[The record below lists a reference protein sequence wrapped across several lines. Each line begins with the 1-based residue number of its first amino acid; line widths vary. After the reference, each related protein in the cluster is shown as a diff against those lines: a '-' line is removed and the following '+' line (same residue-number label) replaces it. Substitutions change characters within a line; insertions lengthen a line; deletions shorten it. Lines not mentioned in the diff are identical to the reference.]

1 MGPPWGR
8 FSDQRANR
16 AFRWVGLANSLT
28 APRPCQGT
36 CADEFSRPGLYLEPM
51 NTHDRPPTARAV
63 PTDFS
68 AGQETNRPTSRDKRV
83 GCRQSVF
90 HGTSIPQRSNADA
103 QAMDRQTEGSEGVL
117 TWRPCWTR
125 EVSSRSGF
133 GLLDDISGK
142 ALYVVIPEIR
152 YSRTRYMGIHG
163 LWLV

>member
-1 MGPPWGR
+1 MGPPWGG
-8 FSDQRANR
+8 FQTNGPTRAL
-16 AFRWVGLANSLT
+16 RWVGLANSLT

-51 NTHDRPPTARAV
+51 NTQDQPLTARAV
-63 PTDFS
+63 PTILS
-68 AGQETNRPTSRDKRV
+68 AGQEANRPISRDKRV
-83 GCRQSVF
+83 RCRQSVF

-117 TWRPCWTR
+117 AGRPCWTR

-133 GLLDDISGK
+133 GLLDDISGE

-152 YSRTRYMGIHG
+152 YSSTRYMGIHG